1 MNHRLTRGADMASNT
16 DSVELQGSAARWG
29 PLWGARPDDWAHSE
43 AQQVPTYEAAL
54 KRVQVEAGQRVLDIG
69 CGVGVFLR
77 LVGDRGA
84 QPFGLDA
91 SESLIAA
98 ARKRL
103 QHADLCVGDMES
115 LPYEDDTFDLV
126 TGFNSFFF
134 ANDMVAALREAG
146 RVAKP
151 GAPVVIQVWGPHERN
166 DLEAM
171 KEIVRPFM
179 PPRPPDAPPEP
190 DYAEPG
196 VLERMAT
203 EAGLDPGSTYESSWS
218 YEFGDEETVRAALV
232 APAGIAVLVGPDRED
247 DVKDAI
253 VSGLATHRTAD
264 GSYRLQNTFHSLIA
278 RAR

>member
-1 MNHRLTRGADMASNT
+1 MASST
-16 DSVELQGSAARWG
+16 DSVELQGSASRWG
-29 PLWGARPDDWAHSE
+29 PLWGARPDDWAYSE

-54 KRVQVEAGQRVLDIG
+54 ERVDVQPGQRVLDIG

-77 LVGDRGA
+77 LVADRGA

-91 SESLIAA
+91 SEALVAT
-98 ARKRL
+98 ARARVPS
-103 QHADLCVGDMES
+103 ADLRVGDMES
-115 LPYEDDTFDLV
+115 LPYDDNSFDLV

-146 RVAKP
+146 RVARP
-151 GAPVVIQVWGPHERN
+151 GAPVIIQVWGPHERN

-171 KEIVRPFM
+171 KAIVRPFM
-179 PPRPPDAPPEP
+179 PPRPDDAPPEP
-190 DYAEPG
+190 DYSEPG
-196 VLERMAT
+196 VLEDIAT
-203 EAGLDPGSTYESSWS
+203 RAGLDPETTFESTWS
-218 YEFGDEETVRAALV
+218 YEFGDEETVGRALV

-247 DVKDAI
+247 EVKDAI
-253 VSGLATHRTAD
+253 VGGLGTYRTDD